1 MYTLHAAL
9 ENNCTFERMQR
20 ALCMPCEHA
29 LSAAC
34 CRGKGVGSMLMRWAE
49 QTSESIMLREVPTLA
64 GVDKCRM
71 LLRVSREVAPQS
83 LSSLHTLSDST
94 QAIM

>member
-1 MYTLHAAL
+1 MYTPLLGGEVNVAAL
-9 ENNCTFERMQR
+9 PSARCPVDFGL
-20 ALCMPCEHA
+20 AHA
-29 LSAAC
+29 TVT

-71 LLRVSREVAPQS
+71 LLRVSFEEAS
-83 LSSLHTLSDST
+83 
-94 QAIM
+94 